1 MDSERKIHIGYA
13 GSLASFFPSS
23 GKTSLRSFLRK
34 SQEGFKYDNLNSD
47 TRSGYYLFRG
57 IQRFKQKYPQ
67 QSVKLSVELW
77 GSIHD
82 GNRQQVLELGI
93 GDLVSI
99 EGYFSKSDS
108 VDKLKNC
115 DILFLPLETAKNGQ
129 KPLMIPGKLFE
140 LLSIGKPIFALVEDS
155 DCRDILIES
164 GLGIICSP
172 FQEDE
177 IANRL
182 FEIFNDIEAIKE
194 KHQPN
199 KTYIEKFN
207 FKNLTK
213 ELSSIFD
220 KVQEQQSKSI

>member
-1 MDSERKIHIGYA
+1 
-13 GSLASFFPSS
+13 
-23 GKTSLRSFLRK
+23 
-34 SQEGFKYDNLNSD
+34 
-47 TRSGYYLFRG
+47 
-57 IQRFKQKYPQ
+57 
-67 QSVKLSVELW
+67 
-77 GSIHD
+77 
-82 GNRQQVLELGI
+82 
-93 GDLVSI
+93 
-99 EGYFSKSDS
+99 
-108 VDKLKNC
+108 
-115 DILFLPLETAKNGQ
+115 
-129 KPLMIPGKLFE
+129 MIPGKLFE